1 LSGVDAISV
10 GDRPLGGGRLTI
22 TAPGKESADGLT
34 MRASYLDVGPDWFK
48 VFGVPIVRGRGFT
61 AEEAQA
67 GMETV
72 IVSEATARNLWPGEE
87 PIGKS
92 LRVEKRENEYT
103 EKIFFTTRV
112 IGVARDA
119 HTDRIGETPQVTLY
133 LPAQSRRWLDT
144 ALLVRTSRD
153 AAEMKAAIRA
163 EARALEPVL
172 RLWLNSME
180 EVIADNGRARGMRET
195 AWLAIGLGLLA
206 LLLAAIGI
214 YGVMAYAVS
223 ERTREIGIRMA
234 LGANRR
240 DAMGLILG
248 QGLRLFTLGAA
259 LGGAGGAAFSR
270 LLTSFLFGL
279 SPFDPIAYVIVAL
292 LLMAVAVVACFV
304 PARRAMKVDPMVALR
319 CE

>member
-1 LSGVDAISV
+1 LPGVEAVSV

-22 TAPGKESADGLT
+22 TVPGKESTDGLT

-67 GMETV
+67 GTEAV
-72 IVSEATARNLWPGEE
+72 VVGEATARNLWPGEE

-92 LRVEKRENEYT
+92 LRVEKRENEDA

-119 HTDRIGETPQVTLY
+119 HIGQIDKIPQVALY

-163 EARALEPVL
+163 EARALEPAL

-180 EVIADNGRARGMRET
+180 EVIADHGQVRGIRQT
-195 AWLAIGLGLLA
+195 AWLATGLGLLA

-223 ERTREIGIRMA
+223 QRTREIGIRMA

-240 DAMGLILG
+240 DALRLILG
-248 QGLRLFTLGAA
+248 QGMRLVTLGMA
-259 LGGAGGAAFSR
+259 LGAVGGAAFSR
-270 LLTSFLFGL
+270 LLRSFLFGL
-279 SPFDPIAYVIVAL
+279 SLIDPIAYAIVAL
-292 LLMAVAVVACFV
+292 SLMAVAVVACLV
-304 PARRAMKVDPMVALR
+304 PARRATKVDPMVALR